1 MQNSKNRHKRKKIQV
16 SSLHL
21 KSTACHQMS
30 QGRLCRSEKV
40 VQKDKMFH
48 WNRKLY
54 LFFSQ
59 KI

>member
-1 MQNSKNRHKRKKIQV
+1 MQV

-30 QGRLCRSEKV
+30 QGRLCHSEKV